1 MENNIY
7 DLYDLKPENDDGNIE
22 EENYEDE
29 HNMITDELPI
39 IMVSKTKELLVM
51 KTKSNKEVLQS

>member
-1 MENNIY
+1 
-7 DLYDLKPENDDGNIE
+7 
-22 EENYEDE
+22 
-29 HNMITDELPI
+29 MITDELPI